1 MCDQQETIGVNSL
14 KELAQAEDLFQK
26 SKRVEFMDNGVRLH
40 AADTVFFSFDT
51 IIGPGTEIEQNV
63 VLAPGVTIEENATI
77 RAFSHLEGCH
87 ISSGSRVGPYA
98 RIRPDTVLSE
108 GSVVGNFVEVK
119 KSVIGPE
126 SKVNHL
132 SYIGDAKIG
141 EKVNIGAGTITCNYD
156 GVNKHKTDIKDEAFI
171 GSNTMLVA
179 PVTIGEKSV
188 TASGS
193 VITKDVP
200 DEALAFA
207 RSRQENK
214 IGIGKKLMNS
224 LRKQKK

>member
-1 MCDQQETIGVNSL
+1 M
-14 KELAQAEDLFQK
+14 
-26 SKRVEFMDNGVRLH
+26 
-40 AADTVFFSFDT
+40 
-51 IIGPGTEIEQNV
+51 
-63 VLAPGVTIEENATI
+63 
-77 RAFSHLEGCH
+77 
-87 ISSGSRVGPYA
+87 GPYA

-108 GSVVGNFVEVK
+108 GSVIGNFVEVK

-132 SYIGDAKIG
+132 SYIGDAKLG

-179 PVTIGEKSV
+179 PVTVGEKSV

-193 VITKDVP
+193 VVTKDVP
-200 DEALAFA
+200 DEALAFG

-214 IGIGKKLMNS
+214 IGMGKKLMNL
-224 LRKQKK
+224 LRKQKNKS

>member
-1 MCDQQETIGVNSL
+1 MSGKTAY
-14 KELAQAEDLFQK
+14 LAGLSAEDQVARLYETHGYHLRARRWRGRGGEIDLIFEK
-26 SKRVEFMDNGVRLH
+26 SG
-40 AADTVFFSFDT
+40 
-51 IIGPGTEIEQNV
+51 EI
-63 VLAPGVTIEENATI
+63 T
-77 RAFSHLEGCH
+77 
-87 ISSGSRVGPYA
+87 
-98 RIRPDTVLSE
+98 
-108 GSVVGNFVEVK
+108 FVEVK

-193 VITKDVP
+193 VVTKDVP

-214 IGIGKKLMNS
+214 TGMGKKLMNL
-224 LRKQKK
+224 LRKQKNKS